1 MGVYSALMVCC
12 LASRVKC
19 FAPRVFYF
27 LSRVKC
33 FAPRGFC
40 FFSRVNAF
48 APRVFYFLSRVN
60 AFASRVFHSVP
71 RISPCITGKNFK
83 LTYSAVC
90 EDIVDGQVCVDRL
103 VYGGVLLHC
112 VHKHFHKAV
121 NDHIVD
127 LIDNA
132 VSMLSK
138 LVCKRR

>member
-1 MGVYSALMVCC
+1 MLP
-12 LASRVKC
+12 C
-19 FAPRVFYF
+19 FAGKVLCSAGILLPFAGKR
-27 LSRVKC
+27 LC
-33 FAPRGFC
+33 FAGILLP
-40 FFSRVNAF
+40 F
-48 APRVFYFLSRVN
+48 AGKRLCS
-60 AFASRVFHSVP
+60 AG
-71 RISPCITGKNFK
+71 ISLRSADITVHYRKIIS

-132 VSMLSK
+132 VSMLSM